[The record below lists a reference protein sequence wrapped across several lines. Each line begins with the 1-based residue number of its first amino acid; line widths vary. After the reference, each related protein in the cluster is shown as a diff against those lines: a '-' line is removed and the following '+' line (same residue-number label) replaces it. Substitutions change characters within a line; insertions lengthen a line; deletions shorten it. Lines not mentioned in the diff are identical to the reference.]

1 VRRSLGLARLR
12 RREQEIGLR
21 RSHDDVAAAA
31 AAIGDDVSGRPT
43 RKGTQ
48 FPVLVGIKFEKE
60 ESQFRHYWASKILW
74 ALWSIGPRKLR
85 YTLSALRSEMFV
97 AFDFLY

>member
-74 ALWSIGPRKLR
+74 PVEYWAKKIKIYSLCFEI
-85 YTLSALRSEMFV
+85 FV
-97 AFDFLY
+97 AFNFLY